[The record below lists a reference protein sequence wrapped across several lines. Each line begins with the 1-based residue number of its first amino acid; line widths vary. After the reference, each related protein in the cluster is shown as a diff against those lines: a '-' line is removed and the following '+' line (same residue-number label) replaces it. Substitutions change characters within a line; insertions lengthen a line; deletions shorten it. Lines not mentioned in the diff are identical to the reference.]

1 MQKIVADPDNTVRLY
16 GLVEQYDFLSVNNEK
31 KTKIFEAP
39 NRQNLYRELM
49 EGFSGD
55 ESMKAKYS
63 ETLIQQGIVDEYELT
78 GNLGAILR
86 PKRLTN
92 VFPAGQMSMSND
104 VEIYISCKGTTT
116 LEQVKTLGHELYG
129 HTLFGI
135 SGLDPR
141 HGGNTGRPDGNP
153 TLEKQIIKS
162 EMESEKNYNQ

>member
-1 MQKIVADPDNTVRLY
+1 
-16 GLVEQYDFLSVNNEK
+16 
-31 KTKIFEAP
+31 
-39 NRQNLYRELM
+39 
-49 EGFSGD
+49 
-55 ESMKAKYS
+55 
-63 ETLIQQGIVDEYELT
+63 
-78 GNLGAILR
+78 
-86 PKRLTN
+86 
-92 VFPAGQMSMSND
+92 MSND
-104 VEIYISCKGTTT
+104 VEIYISCKGTTI

>member
-63 ETLIQQGIVDEYELT
+63 ETLIQQGIVYEYELT
-78 GNLGAILR
+78 GNLGCNFTSQKVNKCFSR
-86 PKRLTN
+86 RTN
-92 VFPAGQMSMSND
+92 VH
-104 VEIYISCKGTTT
+104 V
-116 LEQVKTLGHELYG
+116 
-129 HTLFGI
+129 
-135 SGLDPR
+135 
-141 HGGNTGRPDGNP
+141 
-153 TLEKQIIKS
+153 
-162 EMESEKNYNQ
+162 

>member
-1 MQKIVADPDNTVRLY
+1 MKKQVTDISKAL
-16 GLVEQYDFLSVNNEK
+16 NEK

-78 GNLGAILR
+78 GNLGATLR